1 LDSEQFISSIGFSL
15 VQPDSARRPSL
26 RFPLEREDRPPAEL
40 LELPGAPIDIY
51 NALLPTDAV
60 ASGLRDICRIARMS
74 TFAVAA
80 FINHAV
86 RQMPAGQ
93 AYLNIG
99 VYAGFSFFAGMLD
112 NPERRCIGVDNFQ
125 RRSAREAL
133 LSRFGGLKGPAHSF
147 HELDYLDYFDQVH
160 DEPLGVYFYD
170 GDHAYEH
177 QVKGLK
183 RAEPFFADGCIV
195 IVDDTNWEAPRQATI
210 DFAAESEREY
220 ELLLDCPTRDHNHP
234 TYWNGLMVLRAT
246 GRLRSGSPAEVA
258 AKFPPRRY
266 LPTRPPKN
274 VESGGTEYEPV
285 SDEPLVSIVLLDD
298 GNDAA
303 ALEVATKACAEQTW
317 PHTELVV
324 FDRRDG
330 ARLMDAVNQATGA
343 LVGFTD
349 TTAPL
354 RRAAV
359 ELALR
364 LPPGS
369 RFFTSFGDVRYA
381 EHEREL
387 LGKG

>member
-1 LDSEQFISSIGFSL
+1 VDSADFLSELGFSL
-15 VQPDSARRPSL
+15 VQPDTARRPSL
-26 RFPLEREDRPPAEL
+26 RFALARRGRPPAEL

-51 NALLPTDAV
+51 NAVLPTDDV
-60 ASGLRDICRIARMS
+60 APDLRDICGIVRMS

-99 VYAGFSFFAGMLD
+99 VYAGFSFFAGMLG
-112 NPERRCIGVDNFQ
+112 NPDQRCIGVDNFQ
-125 RRSAREAL
+125 RKTAREAL
-133 LSRFGGLKGPAHSF
+133 LSRFDELKGPAHSF
-147 HELDYLDYFDQVH
+147 HEMDYLDYFDQVH
-160 DEPLGVYFYD
+160 DEPLGVYLYD

-177 QVKGLK
+177 QVKGLA

-195 IVDDTNWEAPRQATI
+195 IVDDTNWKDPRQATI
-210 DFAAESEREY
+210 DFIAGSEREY
-220 ELLLDCPTRDHNHP
+220 ELLLDAATRDHNHP

-246 GRLRSGSPAEVA
+246 GRPRTASPAEVA
-258 AKFPPRRY
+258 AQFPPREY

-274 VESGGTEYEPV
+274 VEPGENDYRPV

-298 GNDAA
+298 GSDPVAREAA
-303 ALEVATKACAEQTW
+303 IEACAAQSW
-317 PHTELVV
+317 PRTELVV
-324 FDRRDG
+324 FDRSSG
-330 ARLMDAVNQATGA
+330 IPLGDAVEQTTGD

-349 TTAPL
+349 VTTPL
-354 RRAAV
+354 RPTAV

-369 RFFTSFGDVRYA
+369 RFFTNFGDVRYA

-387 LGKG
+387 LGKS